1 MANHNNNQPN
11 QLAKL
16 EGDNARLKGELD
28 SARRANDSLQARFN
42 AKVEECEKLEKEN
55 GQLRSLAQ
63 KLRED
68 APPELG
74 DGAYQLIKSVTFPE
88 ADKKAMIDGKVGDVV
103 VLVPE
108 DGKPGATERDCKTIA
123 AKLGPGYRVYPI
135 TGDVLDELQRKDMIR
150 G

>member
-1 MANHNNNQPN
+1 MANHNNQQG

-16 EGDNARLKGELD
+16 EGDVARLKKELD
-28 SARRANDSLQARFN
+28 SARRANDSLQARLN
-42 AKVEECEKLEKEN
+42 AKTDECEKLEKEN

-74 DGAYQLIKSVTFPE
+74 DGAYQLIKSATFTGANKGE
-88 ADKKAMIDGKVGDVV
+88 MIDGKVGDVV

-108 DGKPGATERDCKTIA
+108 DGKPGATERDCKTII
-123 AKLGPGYRVYPI
+123 AKLGAGYRAYPI
-135 TGDVLDELQRKDMIR
+135 DLKTLNILQEKDLIR